1 MNDIENADD
10 GRPYGEGDASY
21 IAAGGE
27 EGIRKLVDA
36 FYDAME
42 VLPEARRI
50 LSMHSSDL
58 TVTRDKLTR
67 FLCGW
72 LGGPKRYREKYGS
85 IHIPRAHAHLDIG
98 PEERDAWLACMT
110 AALDKQGYPQS
121 FKTYL
126 LKALFTPA
134 DRSRTKD

>member
-1 MNDIENADD
+1 MSNSDNPVSEKT
-10 GRPYGEGDASY
+10 YGECDASF

-42 VLPEARRI
+42 VLPEAKGI
-50 LSMHSSDL
+50 LSMHKTDL
-58 TVTRDKLTR
+58 TITRDKLAS

-72 LGGPKRYREKYGS
+72 LGGPKRYKEKYGT

-98 PEERDAWLACMT
+98 IEERDAWLKCMT
-110 AALDKQGYPQS
+110 VALEQQDHAQT
-121 FKTYL
+121 FKSYL
-126 LKALFTPA
+126 LRELFTPA
-134 DRSRTKD
+134 ERSRTRD

>member
-1 MNDIENADD
+1 MSNSDKAVGEK
-10 GRPYGEGDASY
+10 PYGEGDASF

-42 VLPEARRI
+42 VLPEAKGI
-50 LSMHSSDL
+50 LSMHKTDL
-58 TVTRDKLTR
+58 TITRDKLAS

-72 LGGPKRYREKYGS
+72 LGGPKRYKEKYGT

-98 PEERDAWLACMT
+98 IEERDAWLKCM
-110 AALDKQGYPQS
+110 AVALEQQSYPEE
-121 FKTYL
+121 FKDYL
-126 LKALFTPA
+126 LRELFTPA
-134 DRSRTKD
+134 ERSRTRD